1 MASFI
6 GTQPGTS
13 IVGELSSDTTPQLG
27 GSLDVNGQ
35 DIVSVSN
42 GNILLTPN
50 GSGVVRIDG
59 TNGIDMESGSI
70 GIKNSGAVSNIKLY
84 CESSNA
90 HYVQLQSPAH
100 SDYSGNVTLTLPT
113 VTGKIVGTD
122 ANNVTLLPG
131 GTAGVSTAITSSSNA
146 ATINLRLGD
155 SFTHTLSENVTYTFS
170 NPPASGKLAVFILK
184 VVQDSSA
191 RTITWPGTV
200 DWASATAPT
209 ISTGSGDVDIFVFLT
224 VDGGSNYY
232 GITVGQDL
240 G

>member
-50 GSGVVRIDG
+50 GTGVVRIDG
-59 TNGIDMESGSI
+59 TNGIDIESGSI

-209 ISTGSGDVDIFVFLT
+209 LSTGSGDVDIFVFLT

>member
-1 MASFI
+1 MADRFPLVVDSSNNNI
-6 GTQPGTS
+6 KELPSGDNLDLTGSGIVTS
-13 IVGELSSDTTPQLG
+13 
-27 GSLDVNGQ
+27 
-35 DIVSVSN
+35 SN

-90 HYVQLQSPAH
+90 HYVQVQSPAH

-122 ANNVTLLPG
+122 ANNVTQLPG
-131 GTAGVSTAITSSSNA
+131 GTAGKTTAVSSSSG
-146 ATINLRLGD
+146 TTTLNLQLGD
-155 SFTHTLSENVTYTFS
+155 SFTTTLTENTTLAFS
-170 NPPASGKLAVFILK
+170 NPPSGTGLGCFIVK
-184 VVQDSSA
+184 VKQHASSA
-191 RTITWPGTV
+191 KTLAFPGTV
-200 DWASATAPT
+200 DWAGGSAPDV
-209 ISTGSGDVDIFVFLT
+209 STGANDVDIFVFLT
-224 VDGGSNYY
+224 VDNGTTYY
-232 GITVGQDL
+232 GITAGQDL